1 MTTRAEMQRILETR
15 KEYIALS
22 PIRPDA
28 ADWERAVNEFLP
40 DMILRRD
47 AIKRR
52 AEELARE
59 RVR

>member
-1 MTTRAEMQRILETR
+1 MAFSSPSLLIEEIQRQKALEPT
-15 KEYIALS
+15 AL
-22 PIRPDA
+22 
-28 ADWERAVNEFLP
+28 DWERAVNEFLP
-40 DMILRRD
+40 DMALRRD